1 MALARLRSQEP
12 LEPMSAA
19 PRRAAPRR
27 GNTSRIRDY
36 CMHYRAGI
44 LQSPPIYGLSRTLL
58 KMAIIWNKNTILPT
72 HLHKNGQ
79 LFSVSS
85 TTHRKHF
92 KSHIV
97 IESYAVYSSLFLS
110 HLLVELVNEQR
121 AFKIDPT
128 FAHFCHTF
136 VTQTGV
142 PGSACIGPSV
152 GGTGKPVREA
162 LQIGHVFVTI
172 GCTSSK
178 ICFCS
183 SIASDH

>member
-1 MALARLRSQEP
+1 MVTLF
-12 LEPMSAA
+12 
-19 PRRAAPRR
+19 
-27 GNTSRIRDY
+27 TSDSI
-36 CMHYRAGI
+36 
-44 LQSPPIYGLSRTLL
+44 T
-58 KMAIIWNKNTILPT
+58 TILPT
-72 HLHKNGQ
+72 HLRKNGQ